1 MARIAAGAAP
11 EEMTMRLDGK
21 VAIVSGGAHGM
32 GAVEARLFAA
42 EGARVVIADIRDD
55 DGRRLEAEINE
66 SGGAAVFVH
75 TDVTSEDAWANVVAE
90 AVARFGR
97 LDILVNNAGI
107 SSRAV
112 PDDDSLEA
120 WSRIMDIN
128 STGVFLGTKHAINR
142 MLQDGGGSI
151 VNISSIAGL
160 VGMTSG
166 HPAYNASKGAV
177 RIFTKAMAVRYGK
190 QNIRVNSVH
199 PGFMPPMMGNI
210 PTEQVRAGRSDM
222 LDEHVP
228 MGREGRQEEV
238 ANAVLFLASDDA
250 SYITGAELVVDGGF
264 TAR

>member
-1 MARIAAGAAP
+1 
-11 EEMTMRLDGK
+11 MRLQGK

-32 GAVEARLFAA
+32 GAVESRLFAS
-42 EGARVVIADIRDD
+42 EGAKVIIADIRED
-55 DGRRLEAEINE
+55 DGRQVEAEINE
-66 SGGAAVFVH
+66 AGGESVFVH
-75 TDVTSEDAWANVVAE
+75 TDVTSEAAWANVVAE

-128 STGVFLGTKHAINR
+128 STGVFLGTKHAVAQMRRN
-142 MLQDGGGSI
+142 GGGSI

-160 VGMTSG
+160 VGMLSG
-166 HPAYNASKGAV
+166 HPAYNASKGSV
-177 RIFTKAMAVRYGK
+177 RIFTKAMAVRYGRE
-190 QNIRVNSVH
+190 NIRVNSVH
-199 PGFMPPMMGNI
+199 PGYMPPMMGNI
-210 PTEQVRAGRSDM
+210 PMEDVREGRRAM
-222 LDEHVP
+222 LEEHVP
-228 MGREGRQEEV
+228 MAREGRQEEV

-250 SYITGAELVVDGGF
+250 SYVTGAELVVDGGF